1 MVFMLQAL
9 PVSHRLNGNEKVYSL
24 IEITDDAEQDT
35 NEKDNKE
42 TEKDKSLI
50 VANINE
56 ILITFKASLI
66 GGLASE
72 NAIILHHA
80 GVNTPPPDYN
90 G

>member
-1 MVFMLQAL
+1 MLQAL
-9 PVSHRLNGNEKVYSL
+9 PVSQWLNGNEKIYSL
-24 IEITDDAEQDT
+24 IEMTDDAEKDA

-42 TEKDKSLI
+42 TEKDKNLI

-56 ILITFKASLI
+56 IPVTFKALLI
-66 GGLASE
+66 RDLASE
-72 NAIILHHA
+72 NAIVLHHA